1 VQLQITTCPKLDNFS
16 IKQTHGFSRFWGI
29 PQFEGN
35 PPWGYSSHRTG
46 RTIELLGA
54 FDHCMGGSGL
64 GLLLNSTKETDAA
77 SHVV

>member
-1 VQLQITTCPKLDNFS
+1 MVF
-16 IKQTHGFSRFWGI
+16 HGFVVSPSLKGTPHFRVL
-29 PQFEGN
+29 
-35 PPWGYSSHRTG
+35 RTG